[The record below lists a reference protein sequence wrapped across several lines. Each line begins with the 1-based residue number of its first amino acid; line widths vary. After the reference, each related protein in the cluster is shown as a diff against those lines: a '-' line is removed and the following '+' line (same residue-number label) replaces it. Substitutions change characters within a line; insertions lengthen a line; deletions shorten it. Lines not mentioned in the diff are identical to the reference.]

1 MTDGR
6 YRAEVYYTA
15 AVEDT
20 GSTLEL
26 SLGDRQVL
34 AKVDEPFDPPLRGTE
49 HDRVKRNG
57 ESYVKD
63 FKPLQLGILN
73 LSRGRGLLTIRA
85 RDIPGRHVIDLRTV
99 VLTLI
104 D

>member
-1 MTDGR
+1 MSWPRSVSPSTHHSAGR
-6 YRAEVYYTA
+6 
-15 AVEDT
+15 D
-20 GSTLEL
+20 
-26 SLGDRQVL
+26 
-34 AKVDEPFDPPLRGTE
+34 

-63 FKPLQLGILN
+63 FKPLELGILN
-73 LSRGRGLLTIRA
+73 LSKGRGMLTIRA
-85 RDIPGRHVIDLRTV
+85 CDVPGRHVIDLRTV